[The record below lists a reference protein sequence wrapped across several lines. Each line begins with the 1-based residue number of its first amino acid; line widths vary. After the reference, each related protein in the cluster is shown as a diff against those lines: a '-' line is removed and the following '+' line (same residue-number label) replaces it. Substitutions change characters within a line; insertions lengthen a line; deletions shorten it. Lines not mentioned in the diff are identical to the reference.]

1 MDEIYNKY
9 SKLVYNY
16 LYCLTGNEEL
26 SKDLM
31 QDTFYSAIKN
41 IGTFNYKCKISVWL
55 CQIAKNKYKNT
66 LRYKKDIV
74 LMQCSDDMLEDIVD
88 KSIEEENVESTIIL
102 QEEKDRLYSIIEK
115 LEEPIRELFYLR
127 TRSNL
132 TFKEISNIL
141 GKTEEWARVTFY
153 RTKIKIKEDLKNE

>member
-1 MDEIYNKY
+1 MDEIYSKY

-16 LYCLTGNEEL
+16 LYSLTENEDMA
-26 SKDLM
+26 KDLM

-66 LRYKKDIV
+66 LRYKKNIV
-74 LMQCSDDMLEDIVD
+74 LMQCSDEMLEEIVD
-88 KSIEEENVESTIIL
+88 RNIEQDNVESTIIF
-102 QEEKDRLYSIIEK
+102 QEERKKLYSIIEG

-127 TRSNL
+127 LKSNL

-153 RTKIKIKEDLKNE
+153 RIKLKIKEELENE